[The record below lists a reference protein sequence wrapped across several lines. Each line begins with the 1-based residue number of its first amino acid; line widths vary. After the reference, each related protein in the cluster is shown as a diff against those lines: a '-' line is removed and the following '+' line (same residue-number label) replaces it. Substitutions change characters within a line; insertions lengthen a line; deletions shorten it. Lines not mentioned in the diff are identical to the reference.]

1 MRAAAVQHL
10 PEACVVD
17 QNDQDDLER
26 PQIYTQRAS
35 SSLQAYK
42 DQTLRLE
49 VVRGAE
55 AIGAAN
61 GVVSGGPVA
70 FEVNHPGALCWG
82 AGIPAGDPLKAI
94 TPNII
99 TGDKARH

>member
-1 MRAAAVQHL
+1 MRAAATVQRL
-10 PEACVVD
+10 PEACALA
-17 QNDQDDLER
+17 QRGR
-26 PQIYTQRAS
+26 PTVSPPWFPAEIIAACCPA
-35 SSLQAYK
+35 LQAYK

-70 FEVNHPGALCWG
+70 FEVNHPGEL
-82 AGIPAGDPLKAI
+82 
-94 TPNII
+94 
-99 TGDKARH
+99 